1 MKNNTHKS
9 GKKPYKQSAKR
20 RAAPQERSEHPERTY
35 KKKHSAA
42 PDQPKLA
49 RAALF
54 GFHAVREAW
63 LNPAREIQ
71 ALYATDQGAESF
83 KEALESANRAKLSR
97 PRLMIIDKK
106 HLESLLPEGAV
117 HQGLGLVCANLPE
130 VDVQDLII
138 RYADQSD
145 SLLVILDQVT
155 DPHNIG
161 AILRS
166 ACAFGAHGLIMQRKH
181 APEITG
187 TLAKTACGA
196 LEHVPLAYETN
207 LSRTIEQ
214 LQEAG
219 YFVYGLDERGTTNID
234 KIKPGGK
241 SALVLGAEGPGIR
254 HLIKEHCD
262 ALVRLP
268 MDGPM
273 PSINV
278 SNAAAVALY
287 ALSKP
292 RA

>member
-1 MKNNTHKS
+1 MKNNTGNHS
-9 GKKPYKQSAKR
+9 KKPYKQSAKR
-20 RAAPQERSEHPERTY
+20 RGAPQERPERHERPY
-35 KKKHSAA
+35 EKKQGAA
-42 PDQPKLA
+42 PDQPKLT
-49 RAALF
+49 RASLF

-83 KEALESANRAKLSR
+83 KETITEATKAGLTR
-97 PRLMIIDKK
+97 PRITLVDKP
-106 HLESLLPEGAV
+106 HLETLIPQGSV
-117 HQGLGLVCANLPE
+117 HQGLALACHGLPE
-130 VDVQDLII
+130 TGVQDLII
-138 RYADQSD
+138 ARADHAD
-145 SLLVILDQVT
+145 SLFVILDQVT

-166 ACAFGAHGLIMQRKH
+166 ACAFGANGMIMQRRH

-219 YFVYGLDERGTTNID
+219 YFVYGLDERGTTDID

-241 SALVLGAEGPGIR
+241 AALVLGAEGPGIR